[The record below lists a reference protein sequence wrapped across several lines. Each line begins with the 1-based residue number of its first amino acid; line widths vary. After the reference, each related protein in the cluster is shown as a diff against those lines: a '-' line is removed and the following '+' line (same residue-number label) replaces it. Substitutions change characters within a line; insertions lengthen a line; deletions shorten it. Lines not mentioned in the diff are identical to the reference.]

1 MLHTITRKEESLLRA
16 LMQTSDDR
24 IPMLAR
30 LALGI
35 VILPH
40 GAQKLLG
47 WFGGPGIDTA
57 LGAYA
62 ALGIPAFVAWILM
75 TTEFVGGVALIVGI
89 AGRAAAFVVAVDMIV
104 AVIQMHWTVGFF
116 MNWDGQLQGEGFEFH
131 ILAVTL
137 ALIVMI
143 RGSGALSIDR
153 ALTTRPVTL

>member
-1 MLHTITRKEESLLRA
+1 MLRA
-16 LMQTSDDR
+16 LLQTSDDR

-47 WFGGPGIDTA
+47 WFGGPGIDGA
-57 LGAYA
+57 LGFYA
-62 ALGIPAFVAWILM
+62 SFGIPAFVGWIVM
-75 TTEFVGGVALIVGI
+75 TTEFVGGIALIVGLF
-89 AGRAAAFVVAVDMIV
+89 GRVAAFVVAVDMIL

-143 RGSGALSIDR
+143 RGSGALSLDR
-153 ALTTRPVTL
+153 ALTTRPVTT